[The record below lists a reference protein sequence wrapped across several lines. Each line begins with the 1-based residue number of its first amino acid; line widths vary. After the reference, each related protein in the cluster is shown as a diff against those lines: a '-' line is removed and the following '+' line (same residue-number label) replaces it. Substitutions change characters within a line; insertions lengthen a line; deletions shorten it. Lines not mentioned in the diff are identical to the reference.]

1 MPQVILTLQKLGGKP
16 HGVTLSTPLAA
27 AESAAALVNAFLIGD
42 DQSRYTPA
50 EFLLT
55 RHITRIDWRNSAGSH
70 FVTVERVS

>member
-1 MPQVILTLQKLGGKP
+1 MPVILTLQKLGRKS
-16 HGVTLSTPLAA
+16 HGVKLSTPLAA

-42 DQSRYTPA
+42 DQPRHTPA

-55 RHITRIDWRNSAGSH
+55 RRVSRIVWADRTRTF